1 MLNFNLP
8 PMWGMGLLFLF
19 LVTYS
24 PGGQHV
30 SLYSL
35 SLVGKTFLV
44 FFSQMGHPSRFYTG
58 SPQLCLPSL
67 SRPKT
72 MSPIPSWDPW
82 ALYPDLKP
90 PQALSSQL
98 YPGFEFSFH
107 FWPLGFLVHQPQEC
121 FCSSLFSFVHSFN
134 VFTAGWEWK
143 SSTSAPV
150 AMLLEASRSHKI
162 WNHELITSENCDGY
176 LQFFQLT
183 TAHNFFQPWEQFL
196 NWKR

>member
-35 SLVGKTFLV
+35 SLEGKTFLV

-90 PQALSSQL
+90 PQALSSQYTVAL
-98 YPGFEFSFH
+98 NSLSTSDLWDSWFTSLRNASTRP
-107 FWPLGFLVHQPQEC
+107 
-121 FCSSLFSFVHSFN
+121 CSP
-134 VFTAGWEWK
+134 
-143 SSTSAPV
+143 SSTVS
-150 AMLLEASRSHKI
+150 MCLQQGGSGSLLHQ
-162 WNHELITSENCDGY
+162 
-176 LQFFQLT
+176 LQ
-183 TAHNFFQPWEQFL
+183 
-196 NWKR
+196 